1 MDLLYFEP
9 EVKKSEIPVII
20 DAVRILYPGIRWM
33 SGSELENIAYVTD
46 FNSLIIRDTTGGTGS
61 YTGPSEFKSSL
72 KLSWGNF
79 DSKNDL
85 ARFTL
90 GNNWED
96 ADIKDGWEHLGLKQ
110 DIDSIFDSLSESKLI
125 RKIIKE
131 SIDEFD
137 WVDTNIYNSGQGLY
151 NLIQDFLKTETN
163 GKYYLKTHQG
173 SVELSDNTGIYYGYN
188 SMDDF
193 TIENIVTKFKRTL
206 SYYKDSPNL
215 VVQEYRELAK
225 ALEPII
231 GPINVD

>member
-20 DAVRILYPGIRWM
+20 DAVRILYPGIRWP

-46 FNSLIIRDTTGGTGS
+46 FNSLIVRYTMTFGS
-61 YTGPSEFKSSL
+61 KSSP

-96 ADIKDGWEHLGLKQ
+96 ADIKDGWEHLGLIQ
-110 DIDSIFDSLSESKLI
+110 DIGSIFDSLSESKLI

-137 WVDTNIYNSGQGLY
+137 WVDVNPNTYSSGQGLF
-151 NLIQDFLKTETN
+151 NLIQEFLKTETN
-163 GKYYLKTHQG
+163 GKYWLKTPQG
-173 SVELSDNTGIYYGYN
+173 SYFDIELSDETGIYYTYN
-188 SMDDF
+188 STEDF
-193 TIENIVTKFKRTL
+193 TIENIVTDFKRTL
-206 SYYKDSPNL
+206 SYYNDSPIA
-215 VVQEYRELAK
+215 QEYQELAK
-225 ALEPII
+225 ILEPII
-231 GPINVD
+231 GPINID

>member
-20 DAVRILYPGIRWM
+20 DALRILYPGIRWM
-33 SGSELENIAYVTD
+33 SGSELERFTYETD
-46 FNSLIIRDTTGGTGS
+46 FNSLIVRYTMTFGS
-61 YTGPSEFKSSL
+61 KSSP

-96 ADIKDGWEHLGLKQ
+96 ADIKDGWEHLGLNQ
-110 DIDSIFDSLSESKLI
+110 DIGSIFDSLSESKLI

-137 WVDTNIYNSGQGLY
+137 WVDTNINNSGQGLF
-151 NLIQDFLKTETN
+151 NLIRDFLKTETY
-163 GKYYLKTHQG
+163 GKYWLKTPQG
-173 SVELSDNTGIYYGYN
+173 SYIELSDETGIYYTYN
-188 SMDDF
+188 SMEDF
-193 TIENIVTKFKRTL
+193 TIENIVTDFKRTL
-206 SYYKDSPNL
+206 SYYNDSHIA
-215 VVQEYRELAK
+215 QEYQELAEI
-225 ALEPII
+225 LEPII
-231 GPINVD
+231 GPINID

>member
-33 SGSELENIAYVTD
+33 SGSELGHIAYVTD
-46 FNSLIIRDTTGGTGS
+46 FNSLIVRYTMTFGS
-61 YTGPSEFKSSL
+61 KSSP
-72 KLSWGNF
+72 KLSWGIF

-137 WVDTNIYNSGQGLY
+137 WVDVNPNTYSSGQGLF
-151 NLIQDFLKTETN
+151 NLIQEFLQSN
-163 GKYYLKTHQG
+163 GEYYLNKHQG
-173 SVELSDNTGIYYGYN
+173 TIELCDSTGIYYTYN
-188 SMDDF
+188 SMEDF
-193 TIENIVTKFKRTL
+193 TIENIVRDFERTL
-206 SYYKDSPNL
+206 SYYNDSHIA
-215 VVQEYRELAK
+215 QEYQELAK
-225 ALEPII
+225 ILEPII
-231 GPINVD
+231 GPINID